1 MLIIKQS
8 IVGICTFC
16 LKIFF
21 LRMNFLI
28 FFWNLTFNNLCE
40 LWNAKSI
47 YLKSRCIFSMDDKN
61 RIPLT
66 SAEMAV
72 LWAQYIN
79 DKVTICV
86 VGHFLNKVEDEEI
99 QPIIETSLND
109 AKRNI
114 VTLNKLFK
122 QEKFPVP
129 IGFTKLDVR
138 ESAPRLFSDTFA
150 LMYLRYMSILGM
162 AAASVAI
169 GVATRDDVI
178 VFFKSV
184 LKEAVILQD
193 LTTKLMLKQGTYVK
207 PPYISNPD
215 KVDYVEK
222 QSFLAGFIGDI
233 RPLTAQEI
241 MVLFNNIQTNAVGK
255 ALIIGFAQTSKN
267 KDVKQYFLRGKQIA
281 QKHIDIFSDILKKED
296 LPAPMNWDNAVTD
309 STSPVFSDKLM
320 MFHISAMIAAG
331 IGNYGTS
338 MSASPRRDLGI
349 KYASLIPEIAL
360 YAEDG
365 ANIMIKNGWLEE
377 PPQAD
382 DRNHLIK
389 KK

>member
-1 MLIIKQS
+1 MI
-8 IVGICTFC
+8 
-16 LKIFF
+16 
-21 LRMNFLI
+21 
-28 FFWNLTFNNLCE
+28 
-40 LWNAKSI
+40 
-47 YLKSRCIFSMDDKN
+47 DKN
-61 RIPLT
+61 RVPLT

-72 LWAQYIN
+72 LWTQYIN
-79 DKVTICV
+79 DKVAICV
-86 VGHFLNKVEDEEI
+86 VSHFLEKVEDEEI
-99 QPIIETSLND
+99 KPIIETALN
-109 AKRNI
+109 ASKRNM
-114 VTLNKLFK
+114 VTLNELFK
-122 QEKFPVP
+122 EEKFPIP
-129 IGFTKLDVR
+129 IGFTKDDVN
-138 ESAPRLFSDTFA
+138 ENAPRIFSDTFA

-162 AAASVAI
+162 PAAGIAI

-184 LKEAVILQD
+184 LKEAVVLQD
-193 LTTKLMLKQGTYVK
+193 LTTKLMLKQGVYIK

-215 KVDYVEK
+215 KVEYVKK
-222 QSFLAGFIGDI
+222 QSFLAGFVGDI
-233 RPLTAQEI
+233 RPLTVQEI
-241 MVLFNNIQTNAVGK
+241 MMLFNNIQTNAVGK
-255 ALIIGFAQTSKN
+255 ALIIAFAQTSKN
-267 KDVKQYFLRGKQIA
+267 KEVKQYFLRGKQIA

-296 LPAPMNWDNAVTD
+296 LPAPMTWDNAVTD
-309 STSPVFSDKLM
+309 STTPVFSDKLM

-389 KK
+389 KE